1 MSPNYTVGA
10 RRSSRMSYVCYKKE
24 KKTLLLRHQAFLNNL
39 LIFSNL
45 FITGIQEGLI
55 TLSEELA
62 AGKLVKNL
70 TLFPALQITLVHPDM
85 TREFEHA
92 CQVLYNDPLLLLG
105 PSTITQ
111 PQDGMRLFYDIT
123 FPVGKLFVTIL
134 TFVNACYEGKKN
146 IYEPIHVQN
155 HHVKILFP

>member
-1 MSPNYTVGA
+1 M
-10 RRSSRMSYVCYKKE
+10 
-24 KKTLLLRHQAFLNNL
+24 RHQAYLNKL
-39 LIFSNL
+39 LNFSNL

-134 TFVNACYEGKKN
+134 TFVNACYEGTVV
-146 IYEPIHVQN
+146 II
-155 HHVKILFP
+155 

>member
-1 MSPNYTVGA
+1 M
-10 RRSSRMSYVCYKKE
+10 
-24 KKTLLLRHQAFLNNL
+24 
-39 LIFSNL
+39 
-45 FITGIQEGLI
+45 QEGLI
-55 TLSEELA
+55 ALSEELA

-92 CQVLYNDPLLLLG
+92 CQVPYNDPLLLLG

-123 FPVGKLFVTIL
+123 FPMGKLFVTIL
-134 TFVNACYEGKKN
+134 TFINSCYEGHPIMPLAVN
-146 IYEPIHVQN
+146 IHERQFKSSHS
-155 HHVKILFP
+155 LFWARVVGDIPALQVCTPSKTFLF

>member
-1 MSPNYTVGA
+1 M
-10 RRSSRMSYVCYKKE
+10 
-24 KKTLLLRHQAFLNNL
+24 RHQAYLNK
-39 LIFSNL
+39 LINFSNL

-146 IYEPIHVQN
+146 FYVPIHEPN
-155 HHVKILFP
+155 LHVKILFP